1 MLETIVP
8 IEHPVDLPYLR
19 WHWGTAYRI
28 TRDRECWSARR
39 LDGRGMLTARSGI
52 ELRDLIRDDYARRG
66 VPRLTAC
73 RCGWARDKHDCYSRC
88 PVRKP
93 PGKLAWFW

>member
-8 IEHPVDLPYLR
+8 IEPSVDLPYLR

-39 LDGRGMLTARSGI
+39 LDGRGMITARSGV
-52 ELRDLIRDDYARRG
+52 ELRDKIRVDYAREQ
-66 VPRLTAC
+66 VPRLTTVC
-73 RCGWARDKHDCYSRC
+73 HCGY
-88 PVRKP
+88 P
-93 PGKLAWFW
+93 PSHPR